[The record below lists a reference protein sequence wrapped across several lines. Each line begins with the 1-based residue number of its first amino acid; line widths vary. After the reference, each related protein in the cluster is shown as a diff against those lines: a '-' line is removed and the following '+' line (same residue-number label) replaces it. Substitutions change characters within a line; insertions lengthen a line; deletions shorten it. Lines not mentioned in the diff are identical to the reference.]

1 LTLRDIGGNVSK
13 IKKSDIISRKE
24 LETSMMPAGL
34 ANALSYEE
42 LASLITFLANQK
54 K

>member
-1 LTLRDIGGNVSK
+1 
-13 IKKSDIISRKE
+13 
-24 LETSMMPAGL
+24 MPPGL

-42 LASLITFLANQK
+42 FASLITFLSQQK

>member
-1 LTLRDIGGNVSK
+1 M
-13 IKKSDIISRKE
+13 
-24 LETSMMPAGL
+24 SMMPPGL

-42 LASLITFLANQK
+42 FASLITFLSQQK